1 METIVVDHKPT
12 IQIHLRAIITD
23 QAEGVPAT
31 TIDVQLASPA
41 HDKVVTTA
49 SLPTAARGS
58 NVNVPVIGHHSRPPV
73 SHLCH
78 LAHSITPEQLTLQ
91 YCTSIAARTAARAT
105 ARARTAAWL
114 AAALADG
121 TTILTHK
128 NHPVPGVASS
138 VPPDASEATTMLED
152 CHFHFV

>member
-1 METIVVDHKPT
+1 VETVVVDHEPT
-12 IQIHLRAIITD
+12 VQIHLRAIITD
-23 QAEGVPAT
+23 QAEGVPAA

-49 SLPTAARGS
+49 SLPAAARRS
-58 NVNVPVIGHHSRPPV
+58 NVDVPVIGHLGWPPV
-73 SHLCH
+73 
-78 LAHSITPEQLTLQ
+78 AHVWQVAHATTVEELTLES
-91 YCTSIAARTAARAT
+91 CTAIAARTAARAT

-138 VPPDASEATTMLED
+138 VPPDASETTTMLED
-152 CHFHFV
+152 CHFHPV